1 MEASYSPVKTES
13 LLCLK
18 GRLALFN
25 ELMVR

>member
-1 MEASYSPVKTES
+1 MEASYSPVKMGF